1 MLYTSC
7 NTIDE
12 KAQPYV
18 VYLVCF
24 TFYSG
29 KKTWVKVF
37 TVYWDCCS
45 FNMFNRCV

>member
-1 MLYTSC
+1 MWYTSC
-7 NTIDE
+7 HTIDE

-29 KKTWVKVF
+29 KKTWVKVLLF
-37 TVYWDCCS
+37 IEIAVVSTCLTDV
-45 FNMFNRCV
+45 